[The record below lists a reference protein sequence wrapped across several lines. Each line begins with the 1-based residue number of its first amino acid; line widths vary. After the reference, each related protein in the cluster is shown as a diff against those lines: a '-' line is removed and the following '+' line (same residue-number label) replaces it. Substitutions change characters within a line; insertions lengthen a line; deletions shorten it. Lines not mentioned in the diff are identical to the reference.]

1 MVLKFRAIVLV
12 QEKIDFLSEKLER
25 ESYIGDKPNQDL
37 IEFETTGKNSKVK
50 CKYLTLSLFIC
61 VAIYHVTTFSS
72 IF

>member
-50 CKYLTLSLFIC
+50 CKYLTLTLFIC
-61 VAIYHVTTFSS
+61 VAIYRLTTFSS